1 MPEQIKMT
9 HGELAELI
17 AKDVRRHAHCEGF
30 RSISLDILRDGQ
42 IPGVNWSEG
51 STINFGDAD
60 QASCVTALREIIPRM
75 QRQYRLV
82 DPPKFRVAKSC

>member
-30 RSISLDILRDGQ
+30 RSISLYALRDGQ

-51 STINFGDAD
+51 AINFGEAD
-60 QASCVTALREIIPRM
+60 QASCVAALREVIPRM
-75 QRQYRLV
+75 QLQYRLV
-82 DPPKFRVAKSC
+82 ER